1 MSTEATT
8 NPNLVLAA
16 EDFEPSD
23 FELYHRFS
31 PTDERML
38 AKLMAHGP
46 VLIRGGRGSGKS
58 ALMVEAERRL
68 KSTSSHGALGLYIS
82 LRHLELI
89 RTSGKEYESFL
100 CRLLSKRLQEEAG
113 VDVNCSPNPSVAE
126 IQYALAEISTKLS
139 KRIVL
144 LFDDAAHIGR
154 EASLAEFFD
163 VFRTISSSTVSCKA
177 AIYPGVTRFGTRFDV
192 FSDATVLDL
201 SRSDEL
207 DGHSDFFAQIMELR
221 SGGELP
227 DTLFSGTITKNQA
240 AGFLGAAV
248 LGNMRSF
255 IFACNTLA
263 ESNRSGPMGIPD
275 LTATLLSL
283 SGNYYWPL
291 LEEVRPKLGPYLPM
305 VDIAT
310 EIASIM
316 FEICGKERKRSVLVF
331 REIAERLAKP
341 LEILEYAGFIA
352 KREASRAMK
361 SGGRGARYALN
372 FCNLVEH
379 LPNARLSIDVF
390 RGWMES
396 PNDPVQFHR
405 GSALQN
411 VETPT
416 EPGPEELGILSLG
429 IEKLAK
435 SNAYPYGLTEAKE
448 EVLKSAGILT
458 VGDLAE
464 ASDETLLKLD
474 GVGPVMLKRFRNIVG
489 QAIWM

>member
-1 MSTEATT
+1 MSTETTT

-16 EDFEPSD
+16 EDFEPSE
-23 FELYHRFS
+23 FGLYHRFS

-68 KSTSSHGALGLYIS
+68 KSNPSHGTLGLYIS

-89 RTSGKEYESFL
+89 RTSGKDYESFL
-100 CRLLSKRLQEEAG
+100 CRLLLKRLQEESDI
-113 VDVNCSPNPSVAE
+113 DVNCSSSPSVAE
-126 IQYALAEISTKLS
+126 IQYVLAEISTKLS

-207 DGHSDFFAQIMELR
+207 DGHSDFFTQIMELR
-221 SGGELP
+221 SGNELP
-227 DTLFSGTITKNQA
+227 DALFSGTITKNQA

-263 ESNRSGPMGIPD
+263 ESNRIGPIGIPD
-275 LTATLLSL
+275 LTSTLISL

-291 LEEVRPKLGPYLPM
+291 LDEVKPKLGPYLPM

-310 EIASIM
+310 EIAELM
-316 FEICGKERKRSVLVF
+316 FESCGKQEKRSVLVF

-341 LEILEYAGFIA
+341 MEILEYAGFIT

-390 RGWMES
+390 KSWMDSQNE
-396 PNDPVQFHR
+396 PVQFHR
-405 GSALQN
+405 GSPLQN
-411 VETPT
+411 VKIPT
-416 EPGPEELGILSLG
+416 ESGPEELGILSLG

-448 EVLKSAGILT
+448 EVLKNAGILT
-458 VGDLAE
+458 VGDLAA
-464 ASDETLLKLD
+464 ASDETLMKLD
-474 GVGPVMLKRFRNIVG
+474 GVGPVMLRRFRNIVG